1 MEAANVDWSMLVL
14 TFIVGA
20 GAGALISHLLKSN
33 SAGDS
38 TSSDLKT
45 RMNEKELQLAQ
56 LSDNVSEHFV
66 RTDELVS
73 TLEKNYESLISHLK
87 SGTESFCDDSTLIKK
102 PVAETAAPEKKEA
115 EPEEQTDSE
124 PPRDYAPKTSGTL
137 SEDFGLNKEKEEGT
151 EPPKGL

>member
-33 SAGDS
+33 SAGDN

-102 PVAETAAPEKKEA
+102 PVAETAPEKKKRNQKNRLTQSHREITLLRHPA
-115 EPEEQTDSE
+115 LCL
-124 PPRDYAPKTSGTL
+124 KTL
-137 SEDFGLNKEKEEGT
+137 A
-151 EPPKGL
+151 

>member
-1 MEAANVDWSMLVL
+1 MLVL

-20 GAGALISHLLKSN
+20 GAGALISHLLKSG
-33 SAGDS
+33 SAGNN

-73 TLEKNYESLISHLK
+73 TLEKNYEALISHLK

-102 PVAETAAPEKKEA
+102 PVVETAAEKKEA
-115 EPEEQTDSE
+115 EPEEQTESE

-137 SEDFGLNKEKEEGT
+137 SEDFGLNKEKEEST